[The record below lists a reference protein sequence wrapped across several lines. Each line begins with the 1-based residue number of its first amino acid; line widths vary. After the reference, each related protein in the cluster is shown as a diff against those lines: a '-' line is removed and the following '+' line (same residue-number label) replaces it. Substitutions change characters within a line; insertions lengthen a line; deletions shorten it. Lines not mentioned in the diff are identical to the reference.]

1 MTNIIG
7 FQQLAQ
13 SLGQVRTLLGKCDDQ
28 VQLGL
33 HVDPTNEFLNEL
45 EALLSNKIL
54 EANHAIKI
62 AYDSGTLISSDEGEA
77 GNQRPLASSS
87 RRERALESA
96 A

>member
-1 MTNIIG
+1 MTTIIG

-13 SLGQVRTLLGKCDDQ
+13 SLGQVRTLLGKVDDQ

-33 HVDPTNEFLNEL
+33 HVDPANKFLTEL

-62 AYDSGTLISSDEGEA
+62 AYDSGTLISSDESAVSNQPSLESGA
-77 GNQRPLASSS
+77 GREGALAS
-87 RRERALESA
+87 A

>member
-1 MTNIIG
+1 MTTIIG

-33 HVDPTNEFLNEL
+33 HVDPTNKFLNEL
-45 EALLSNKIL
+45 EALLSTKIL

-62 AYDSGTLISSDEGEA
+62 AYDSGTLLGRDESPA
-77 GNQRPLASSS
+77 GNQPS
-87 RRERALESA
+87 LESGAGREGALQSA